1 MILAFK
7 KLKVIN
13 IPNFSIQWMH
23 SKELN
28 KNLQTLHLILKK
40 IIIKH
45 QRNFHVYILYLG
57 ISDKIGYIV
66 WCFSNFM
73 HKMIWWLKCLKVE
86 PSYKKGEYHHQH
98 MFNQETNNC
107 CWQLWHPPIYE
118 HPYNLKIL
126 KQIHLFQK
134 HAGEK
139 EKKHLKPQITGTQEN
154 HEHSVVPKNNN

>member
-45 QRNFHVYILYLG
+45 QGNFHVYILYLG

-66 WCFSNFM
+66 
-73 HKMIWWLKCLKVE
+73 
-86 PSYKKGEYHHQH
+86 
-98 MFNQETNNC
+98 
-107 CWQLWHPPIYE
+107 
-118 HPYNLKIL
+118 
-126 KQIHLFQK
+126 
-134 HAGEK
+134 
-139 EKKHLKPQITGTQEN
+139 
-154 HEHSVVPKNNN
+154 